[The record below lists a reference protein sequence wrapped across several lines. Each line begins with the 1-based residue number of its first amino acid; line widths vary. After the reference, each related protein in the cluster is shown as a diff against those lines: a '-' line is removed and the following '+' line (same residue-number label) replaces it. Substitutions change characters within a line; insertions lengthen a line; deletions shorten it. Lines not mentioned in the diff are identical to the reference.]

1 MIEKG
6 VLNLNRK
13 KENIEDKK
21 SFFDKKEKD
30 KYEKNWL
37 NKLKKYPIIALYGIG
52 ESASYAINYLK
63 KNSIHVD
70 YIFDDDPQKNNSYSD
85 GVLVTLPKYENQNIA
100 IVVTCSYYN
109 EIREKLLLHDPKIDQ
124 RLFMFDGYFR
134 NDYDFENI
142 KEKDKEKILHVYKRL
157 ADDKS
162 RKVFEK
168 VLKYRYI
175 RDKSILSDIFDPEK
189 NRYFDK
195 VVLDKLKSGV
205 VIDAGAC
212 NGIFIK
218 RMENY
223 SDICNYSFY
232 LFEPNIKL
240 VEKMEKD
247 LINYKNK
254 KIFHCALC
262 DVDSKMKFVLMPTAT
277 SHILDSKYSSYNSI
291 SNEINDVS
299 TYKLDSIIK
308 NEIVTLIKADIE
320 GSEQSFI
327 KGAKNTIIKNKPI
340 LLLSV
345 YHKANDLWELLCYI
359 DSLNLGYKFYMRH
372 YSLSVAKT
380 ILYCVIDNNIS

>member
-1 MIEKG
+1 MIENSI
-6 VLNLNRK
+6 LNLNKK
-13 KENIEDKK
+13 KESIENKK
-21 SFFDKKEKD
+21 SFFDKQEKNE
-30 KYEKNWL
+30 YEKNWI
-37 NKLKKYPIIALYGIG
+37 KQIRKYSSVALYGIG
-52 ESASYAINYLK
+52 ESASYTINYLK
-63 KNSIHVD
+63 ENSIDVD

-85 GVLVTLPKYENQNIA
+85 GILVTLPKYENKDIA

-109 EIREKLLLHDPKIDQ
+109 EIRNKLILHDYKIDQ

-134 NDYDFENI
+134 DDYDFNNVRE
-142 KEKDKEKILHVYKRL
+142 EDKEKILHVYKKL

-162 RKVFEK
+162 RKVFKK

-175 RDKSILSDIFDPEK
+175 RDKEILSDIAEAEK

-195 VVLDKLKSGV
+195 VVLDKLKPGV

-218 RMENY
+218 MMENY
-223 SDICNYSFY
+223 SDICNYYFY

-240 VEKMEKD
+240 VKKMEKD
-247 LINYKNK
+247 LVNYKNK
-254 KIFHCALC
+254 KIFNCALC

-277 SHILDSKYSSYNSI
+277 SHILDSKYSSYNNI
-291 SNEINDVS
+291 SNEIDDVS

-308 NEIVTLIKADIE
+308 NEIVTLIKVDIE

-340 LLLSV
+340 LLLSA
-345 YHKANDLWELLCYI
+345 YHKASDLWELLCYI

-380 ILYCVIDNNIS
+380 ILYCVIDNNFS